1 MTRYSHRYLSGSC
14 RYNVGQIFLLS
25 EHEREGAR
33 KESVNKPGGLLS
45 NLNKLGEHSSI
56 SYEDWN
62 GFSVESI
69 LYIEYPFYRLP
80 IQGKHTHTV
89 KRFCGI
95 YNNPALP
102 EDRRRSLGR
111 SGIFFLNYFRHW
123 ILGVRS

>member
-1 MTRYSHRYLSGSC
+1 MTRYSDRYFSGSC

-25 EHEREGAR
+25 EHESEGAR
-33 KESVNKPGGLLS
+33 KESINKLKSLLS
-45 NLNKLGEHSSI
+45 NLNKLGEHFSI

-69 LYIEYPFYRLP
+69 LYVEYLFYRLP

-95 YNNPALP
+95 YNNPALS
-102 EDRRRSLGR
+102 EDIRRSLGR
-111 SGIFFLNYFRHW
+111 FGILFLTYFRHW